1 MSVVSVMSTVRRRLR
16 LPVLAAAAAAVALSV
31 TGCGSSSNLTPD
43 RLQSSLGRTFANLY
57 VLQQSEMGNPPVK
70 AASLESHASCQKGGT
85 LDVSQSGSGLW
96 LCQITYLVAGPG
108 YPVIAKYKV
117 VVQTDG
123 CYAADGDGPASV
135 NGSPTVTGPGYR
147 PLINPLALIDG
158 CFDTT

>member
-1 MSVVSVMSTVRRRLR
+1 MSVMSTVRRRLR

-31 TGCGSSSNLTPD
+31 TGCGGSSNLTPD
-43 RLQSSLGRTFANLY
+43 RLQSSLSRTFANLY

-70 AASLESHASCQKGGT
+70 AASLGSHTSCQKGGT
-85 LDVSQSGSGLW
+85 LDVPQSGSGLW

-135 NGSPTVTGPGYR
+135 NGSPTVTGPGYQS
-147 PLINPLALIDG
+147 LINPLALIDG